1 MANGLM
7 AAYRSLDPWLV
18 VVVLV
23 TFALILL
30 WFKRRALARRLPSV
44 AQDFL
49 TRHVETVKRRYP
61 YSG

>member
-1 MANGLM
+1 MANGLL
-7 AAYRSLDPWLV
+7 AVFETLDPWLV

-30 WFKRRALARRLPSV
+30 WFKRRALARRMPSV

-49 TRHVETVKRRYP
+49 TRHVETVKRKYT